1 VQLARCNSRGL
12 SGRGGRESVEFI
24 APNVL
29 RLLLWDT
36 SFGACCSYRKAPFS
50 QSVSSLLKIME
61 STLHDLGQLLL
72 KAIPTLFLLLV
83 VHLYLKRMFFRPM
96 ADVLAKRRAATEGLR
111 ESADAMRAKAGEQT
125 KSIEDQLRQARE
137 SIYQE
142 QEEARRGWITD
153 QSAQLD
159 KARQQGRELI
169 QQSKFQLDD
178 EAAVAKN
185 QLAETSDAL
194 ADQIANALL
203 ERKPA

>member
-1 VQLARCNSRGL
+1 
-12 SGRGGRESVEFI
+12 
-24 APNVL
+24 
-29 RLLLWDT
+29 
-36 SFGACCSYRKAPFS
+36 
-50 QSVSSLLKIME
+50 ME

-83 VHLYLKRMFFRPM
+83 VHLYLKQMFFRPM

-111 ESADAMRAKAGEQT
+111 DSADAMRAKAGEQT

-137 SIYQE
+137 AIYQE

-153 QSAQLD
+153 QSGQLD
-159 KARQQGRELI
+159 QARQQGRDLI

-194 ADQIANALL
+194 ADQIADALL
-203 ERKPA
+203 ERKSA